1 MLCIKRALPRL
12 VGHSSALSHVVR
24 IEPVQRR
31 AGFLSMTLSALY
43 PPPAE
48 IVKHAHINSKEQYEK
63 LYKQSLE
70 DPDTFWSEQA
80 EAFHWTKRWS
90 LPVLQYVV
98 PHETAKLSQS
108 ALSQINHAMLR
119 TKLFQGITV
128 RNIPFTP

>member
-12 VGHSSALSHVVR
+12 VEHSSALSHVVR

-90 LPVLQYVV
+90 LPVLQYVA
-98 PHETAKLSQS
+98 PHETAKLSV
-108 ALSQINHAMLR
+108 AVLLCR
-119 TKLFQGITV
+119 K
-128 RNIPFTP
+128 